1 MTISMWPG
9 ESEPL
14 GATFD
19 GSGTNFSVFSEIAD
33 RIELC
38 LFDDDGAETRVTLPE
53 CTAYAHHGY
62 APGIKPGQRY
72 GYRVHGPWNT
82 AEGQRCNP
90 HKLLLDPYGKAVEGM
105 VEWDSVLYSH
115 DQSKPDSMDTRDSAP
130 NQARSVV
137 VNPFFEWAN
146 DRPPKTPLG
155 QSIIYEA
162 HVKGLTMTHPGVPE
176 ELRGTY
182 AGLGHPAIIDYLVD
196 LGVTAIELLP
206 IHQFVP
212 EHFTV
217 EKGLTNY
224 WGYSSIG
231 FLAPHN
237 AYSASGDRGEQVN
250 EFKAMVRALHEAG
263 LEVILD
269 VVYNHTAEGN
279 HLGASL
285 SMKGFDNPAYYR
297 LSKEDKRFFV
307 DYTGTGNTMNMR
319 HPNVLKLIM
328 DSLRYWVTEMHVDG
342 FRFDLASTLAREEH
356 AVDRLSAFFDLIH
369 QDPIINR
376 VKLIAEPWDVGDGG
390 YQVGNFPA
398 LWSEWNGQYRDTVRD
413 YWAGAPGS
421 LADFASRFTGSS
433 DLYEWSGRRPSA
445 SINFITAHDGFT
457 IADLVAY
464 DNKHNEA
471 NGEQNRDGDSHNR
484 SWNSGAEG
492 PTDDPAIIATR
503 KVRQRSLLT
512 TLFLSQGVPMLLGG
526 DEFGRSQGGNN
537 NAYCQDNAISW
548 FDWSTL
554 DEELLAFTKRL
565 IKFRKDRPMFRR
577 HHWLQGTATHGS
589 ELNDVG
595 WFNPAGQA
603 MTSQDWNSGYARSM
617 SVFLN
622 GEGLVATGSRGER
635 IVDDSFLVLFN
646 AHWDAVNF
654 TVPEGLGGSMWQVQI
669 DTSTTKTRDLLVA
682 ENDEWEVDGWTIT
695 VLQRLSTDNLSTDN
709 LSTDNLSA
717 DNLTAD
723 NPPSAAE

>member
-1 MTISMWPG
+1 MTITIWPG
-9 ESEPL
+9 EPEPL
-14 GATFD
+14 GAVFD

-33 RIELC
+33 HIDLC
-38 LFDDDGAETRVTLPE
+38 LFDDDGNETRVTLPE
-53 CTAYAHHGY
+53 VTAYAHHGY
-62 APGIKPGQRY
+62 VPGIKPGQRY
-72 GYRVHGPWNT
+72 AFRVDGPWDT
-82 AEGQRCNP
+82 SQGHRCNP
-90 HKLLLDPYGKAVEGM
+90 HKLLLDPYGKAVEGTL
-105 VEWDSVLYSH
+105 EWGSAVYAH
-115 DQSKPDSMDTRDSAP
+115 DQSKPNQMDHRDSAP
-130 NQARSVV
+130 NMPRSIV

-155 QSIIYEA
+155 ESIIYEA

-182 AGLGHPAIIDYLVD
+182 AGLAHPAIIEYLVD
-196 LGVTAIELLP
+196 LGITAIELLP
-206 IHQFVP
+206 IHQFVS
-212 EHFTV
+212 EHFAV
-217 EKGLTNY
+217 EKGLSNY
-224 WGYSSIG
+224 WGYNSIG

-237 AYSASGDRGEQVN
+237 AYSYAGERGEQVN
-250 EFKAMVRALHEAG
+250 EFKAMVRSMHEAG

-279 HLGASL
+279 HLGPSL

-297 LSKEDKRFFV
+297 LSSEDKRFFV

-328 DSLRYWVTEMHVDG
+328 DSLRYWITEMHVDG

-398 LWSEWNGQYRDTVRD
+398 LWSEWNGKYRDTVRD

-457 IADLVAY
+457 TADLVAY

-492 PTDDPAIIATR
+492 PTDDLAIINTR
-503 KVRQRSLLT
+503 KIRQRSLLT

-537 NAYCQDNAISW
+537 NAYAQDNAISW
-548 FDWSTL
+548 FDWDSV

-565 IKFRKDRPMFRR
+565 IRFRKDRPMFRR
-577 HHWLQGTATHGS
+577 RHWLQGTATHGS
-589 ELNDVG
+589 ELTDVG

-603 MTSQDWNSGYARSM
+603 MTTQDWNSGFARSM

-622 GEGLVATGSRGER
+622 GEGLVATGPRGER
-635 IVDDSFLVLFN
+635 ICDDSFLVLFN
-646 AHWDAVNF
+646 AHWDSVTF
-654 TVPEGLGGSMWQVQI
+654 TVPEGLGGSMWQVQL

-682 ENDEWEVDGWTIT
+682 ENDNWDVEGWTIT
-695 VLQRLSTDNLSTDN
+695 VLQRLDATPTDQ
-709 LSTDNLSA
+709 
-717 DNLTAD
+717 
-723 NPPSAAE
+723 